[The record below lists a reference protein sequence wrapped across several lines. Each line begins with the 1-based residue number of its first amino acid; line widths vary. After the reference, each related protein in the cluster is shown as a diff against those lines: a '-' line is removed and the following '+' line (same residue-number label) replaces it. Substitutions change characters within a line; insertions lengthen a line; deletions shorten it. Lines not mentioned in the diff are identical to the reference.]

1 MCDVASTSHTVPM
14 TEDQHSLQTDKR
26 SFRLLSRSTP
36 RLKRWRAG
44 FGRFVFLMITGAIV
58 SVSSERMFW
67 YWSSNPLDH
76 FEMALYYGA
85 AAAAVLWVIQRFKVN
100 SLSSLLLVAP
110 IFAYMVEGI
119 ITPILYTGGPF
130 VPFFPAWFS
139 FWHGFISLVG
149 LWYLLHLWLINGQTR
164 AIAWASVGLGL
175 FWGVWSITMLLPGNF
190 NDPELIEDQGGPLEI
205 LAPMAF
211 ARYAVSFSL
220 ILAAMH
226 WLWGRLVKPV
236 DFEPSVW
243 GKRLYVVAVAAMLV
257 VWSVAIPW
265 AAPMFAAYVAI
276 QIWVLRRH
284 AQGATGPGLFE
295 QLSGRVRGR
304 HLLALVPL
312 PATAAATYALLW
324 ELDLSL
330 GLIEAVMFTVIFV
343 QAAVGLVV
351 VIRHIRRTLKQN
363 PRQLEPEAVGCG

>member
-1 MCDVASTSHTVPM
+1 M
-14 TEDQHSLQTDKR
+14 
-26 SFRLLSRSTP
+26 SRSTP

-85 AAAAVLWVIQRFKVN
+85 ASAAVLWVIQRFKVN

-139 FWHGFISLVG
+139 FWHGFLSLVG

-164 AIAWASVGLGL
+164 VITLASIGIGL
-175 FWGVWSITMLLPGNF
+175 FWGMWSITMLLPDNF
-190 NDPELIEDQGGPLEI
+190 NDLELIEDQGGPLEI

-226 WLWGRLVKPV
+226 WLWGRLVNPV
-236 DFEPSVW
+236 DFEPSAW
-243 GKRLYVVAVAAMLV
+243 GKRLYVAAVAAMLV
-257 VWSVAIPW
+257 MWSVAIPW
-265 AAPMFAAYVAI
+265 AAPMFGVYVAI
-276 QIWVLRRH
+276 QVWVLRRH

-312 PATAAATYALLW
+312 PVVAAATYALLW

-330 GLIEAVMFTVIFV
+330 DLIEAFMFTVIFA
-343 QAAVGLVV
+343 QAVVGLVV
-351 VIRHIRRTLKQN
+351 VVRHIRRTLKQN
-363 PRQLEPEAVGCG
+363 PRQPEPEAVGCG

>member
-1 MCDVASTSHTVPM
+1 M
-14 TEDQHSLQTDKR
+14 TQDQHSVRTNQR

-36 RLKRWRAG
+36 RIERWKAG
-44 FGRFVFLMITGAIV
+44 FGRFVFLAITGAII

-76 FEMALYYGA
+76 WVIALYYGA
-85 AAAAVLWVIQRFKVN
+85 VAAAVLWVIQRFRVN

-139 FWHGFISLVG
+139 FWHGFLGLVG

-164 AIAWASVGLGL
+164 RIAWASIAMGL
-175 FWGVWSITMLLPGNF
+175 FWGMWSITMLLPGNF
-190 NDPELIEDQGGPLEI
+190 DDPELIEDHGGPLEI

-220 ILAAMH
+220 ILAGMH

-243 GKRLYVVAVAAMLV
+243 SKRLYVVAVVTILV

-312 PATAAATYALLW
+312 PATAAATYTLLW

-330 GLIEAVMFTVIFV
+330 GLIEAFMFTVIFAQSV
-343 QAAVGLVV
+343 IGLVV
-351 VIRHIRRTLKQN
+351 LVRHIRRTLKQN
-363 PRQLEPEAVGCG
+363 PKHQAEPEMGARS

>member
-1 MCDVASTSHTVPM
+1 
-14 TEDQHSLQTDKR
+14 
-26 SFRLLSRSTP
+26 
-36 RLKRWRAG
+36 
-44 FGRFVFLMITGAIV
+44 
-58 SVSSERMFW
+58 
-67 YWSSNPLDH
+67 
-76 FEMALYYGA
+76 
-85 AAAAVLWVIQRFKVN
+85 
-100 SLSSLLLVAP
+100 
-110 IFAYMVEGI
+110 
-119 ITPILYTGGPF
+119 
-130 VPFFPAWFS
+130 
-139 FWHGFISLVG
+139 
-149 LWYLLHLWLINGQTR
+149 
-164 AIAWASVGLGL
+164 
-175 FWGVWSITMLLPGNF
+175 MLLPGNF